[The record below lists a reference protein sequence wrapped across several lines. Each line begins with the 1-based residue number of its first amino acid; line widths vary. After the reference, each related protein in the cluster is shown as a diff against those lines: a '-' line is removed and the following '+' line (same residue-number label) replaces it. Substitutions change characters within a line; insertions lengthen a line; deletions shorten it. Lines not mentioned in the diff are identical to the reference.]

1 MTEVTIKH
9 RFMPGDTVFTWS
21 KETII
26 PMLVKRTVDRVHLCY
41 KRSRNEADTLSVQY
55 VLFSY
60 PGEISEDYLF
70 KSEDDALA
78 AVKIQD
84 YTKK

>member
-9 RFMPGDTVFTWS
+9 RFTPGDTVFMWS
-21 KETII
+21 KETNI
-26 PMLVKRTVDRVHLCY
+26 PMLIKRTVDRVHLCY

-60 PGEISEDYLF
+60 PGEISEDCLF
-70 KSEDDALA
+70 RNEDDALA
-78 AVKIQD
+78 AVKVQD

>member
-41 KRSRNEADTLSVQY
+41 ERSRNETDTLSVQY

>member
-1 MTEVTIKH
+1 MNEVTIKH
-9 RFMPGDTVFTWS
+9 RFMPGDTVFMWS

-26 PMLVKRTVDRVHLCY
+26 PMLIKRTVDRVHLCY
-41 KRSRNEADTLSVQY
+41 KRSRHEADTLSVQY

-60 PGEISEDYLF
+60 PGEIPEDCLF
-70 KSEDDALA
+70 RNEDDALA

>member
-9 RFMPGDTVFTWS
+9 RFTPGDTVFMWS
-21 KETII
+21 KETNI
-26 PMLVKRTVDRVHLCY
+26 PMLIKRTVDRVHLYY

-60 PGEISEDYLF
+60 PGEISEDCLF
-70 KSEDDALA
+70 RNEDDALA
-78 AVKIQD
+78 AVKVQD

>member
-9 RFMPGDTVFTWS
+9 RFTPGDTVFMWS
-21 KETII
+21 KETNI
-26 PMLVKRTVDRVHLCY
+26 PMLIKRTVDRVHLCY

-60 PGEISEDYLF
+60 PGEISENCLF
-70 KSEDDALA
+70 RNEDDALT
-78 AVKIQD
+78 AVKVQD